1 MSVSLERAGFAA
13 THADTSRDKLDNITR
28 AIGDINASA
37 SEIGDAVTQQAQAV
51 HDSKSSGDILIQLN
65 QDALDC
71 SRIHAVSPDDLR
83 NLGEKLRTSLGRLHM
98 HDKPW
103 NDQRRTRAR
112 ASELQLNAGSSNDG
126 DIELF

>member
-71 SRIHAVSPDDLR
+71 SRIHAVSP
-83 NLGEKLRTSLGRLHM
+83 GRPAQPGRKAAHLAGPPAH
-98 HDKPW
+98 
-103 NDQRRTRAR
+103 AR
-112 ASELQLNAGSSNDG
+112 QTVERPAPYPRPR
-126 DIELF
+126 